1 MGEWKNGEADGYGIH
16 TWINGDRY
24 EGEFK
29 NNLKCGQGREIFG
42 NGDY

>member
-1 MGEWKNGEADGYGIH
+1 MWRGPKGDNYIGEWKDGKADGFGVH

-29 NNLKCGQGREIFG
+29 VKLK
-42 NGDY
+42 N